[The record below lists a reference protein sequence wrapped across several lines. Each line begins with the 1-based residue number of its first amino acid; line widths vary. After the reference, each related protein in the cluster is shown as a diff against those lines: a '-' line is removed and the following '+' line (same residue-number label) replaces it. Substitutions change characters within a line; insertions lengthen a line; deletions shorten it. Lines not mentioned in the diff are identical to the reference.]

1 MIGRRQLLDQLLDR
15 LLERCTFPPPGT
27 SAACAFS
34 GGPDSTALLALA
46 IHNGLDVVAHHVDH
60 GLRPES
66 GAEAER
72 AAALA
77 ETLGAEFV
85 LHEVVVEPGRNL
97 EARARHARRCALP
110 AVAMTGHTTDDQAET
125 VIIRLLRGS
134 GGEGLAAM
142 SPGPT
147 HPILRLRRHET
158 IEVCRTLGLTPVD
171 DRSNRSPDM
180 WRNRIRHESLP
191 LAADIAERDVA
202 PIIARSADLLRD
214 EHQLLDLLAE
224 EIDATDAKAVAAAHP
239 ALARRAVRRWLT
251 LDGYPPD
258 AASIERVMSVA
269 RGEAEACQL
278 TGGRRVERSRQRF
291 RIVEPGH

>member
-1 MIGRRQLLDQLLDR
+1 MNGRRQLLDR

-27 SAACAFS
+27 AAACAFS

-46 IHNGLDVVAHHVDH
+46 IHHGLDVVAHHVDH
-60 GLRPES
+60 RLRPES
-66 GAEAER
+66 GAEADR

-77 ETLGAEFV
+77 QRLGVEFV
-85 LHEVVVEPGRNL
+85 LHEVVIEPGRNL

-110 AVAMTGHTTDDQAET
+110 AGAMTGHTTDDQAET

-147 HPILRLRRHET
+147 HPILGLRRQET
-158 IEVCRTLGLTPVD
+158 IEVCRTLDLTPVD

-180 WRNRIRHESLP
+180 WRNRIRHELLP

-291 RIVEPGH
+291 RIVGPGH